1 MNVHTATVSGP
12 ALLLVFGDVSIRKL
26 DNAASNVDI
35 VNCRR
40 ADVATRQRR

>member
-1 MNVHTATVSGP
+1 MNVHTDTVSGP
-12 ALLLVFGDVSIRKL
+12 ALLLVLSDVSVRKL

-35 VNCRR
+35 VHRRR